1 MGMGLVS
8 LLLEARGASDVFFL
22 FSVMLYGDWR
32 TLDI

>member
-1 MGMGLVS
+1 MGMRLVS
-8 LLLEARGASDVFFL
+8 LLDARGASDVFFN